1 MLMRAMVNVHAET
14 METHL
19 FGAVEC

>member
-1 MLMRAMVNVHAET
+1 MRAMVNVHAET